1 VGQTK
6 PAAGHLAAQP
16 NNAGTGQT
24 GRAAHETSKRNQRY
38 RLGKRM
44 QHYDFILAGGGAA
57 GLSLALHLVD
67 SPLADRSILVLDKD
81 PKEQDDRTWG
91 FWTARPGPYDE
102 IIYRSWNRM
111 QIAGEAADGQDY
123 SNLIDLQN
131 YRYHAIRGV
140 DFYRFAQRKLCAH
153 SNVEFRQGMI
163 TGIEDGEKRARVHVE
178 GQTVS
183 GGWVFD
189 SILRRE
195 DRQAVAE
202 GFHELK
208 LLFKGWEIETANAV
222 FDPQTIRLL
231 DFRTPQNH
239 DVRFFYVLPYTPSRA
254 LVEYTLFTQTP
265 PKRSE
270 YEAALRS
277 YIVDTL
283 GIPDFDIAREE
294 SGGLPV
300 TDRPFQ
306 RRTGER
312 IMTIGAKGGRLKPTT
327 GYAFSRIQKDSKRI
341 VQSLLKR
348 GHPFDIPGDSQVFR
362 ALDTILLEIMQN
374 QGGQIKP
381 VFTALFRNNP
391 IERILRFLDE
401 EASPAEIGA
410 LMASLPPGL
419 FLKTLLR
426 SKKLHRMTWRSLGL
440 EVRNNSAKSW

>member
-1 VGQTK
+1 
-6 PAAGHLAAQP
+6 
-16 NNAGTGQT
+16 
-24 GRAAHETSKRNQRY
+24 
-38 RLGKRM
+38 M

-67 SPLADRSILVLDKD
+67 SPLTDRSILVLDQD

-91 FWTARPGPYDE
+91 FWTNRSGPWDE
-102 IIYRSWNRM
+102 IVCRSWNRM
-111 QIAGEAADGQDY
+111 QIAGEATDGKDY
-123 SNLIDLQN
+123 SNWIDLQN
-131 YRYHAIRGV
+131 YRYRAIRGL
-140 DFYRFAQRKLCAH
+140 DFYRFARRKLSAH
-153 SNVEFRQGMI
+153 SNVEFRQGVV
-163 TGIEDGEKRARVHVE
+163 TGVEDGEKGALVHVD
-178 GQTVS
+178 GQTMS

-189 SILRRE
+189 SIFRRG
-195 DRQAVAE
+195 DGQATTE
-202 GFHELK
+202 GFHNLK

-222 FDPQTIRLL
+222 FDPQTIKLL

-283 GIPDFDIAREE
+283 GISDFDIAREE

-300 TDRPFQ
+300 TDRPFP

-327 GYAFSRIQKDSKRI
+327 GYAFTRIQKDSERI
-341 VQSLLKR
+341 VRSLVKR
-348 GHPFDIPGDSQVFR
+348 GHPFDVPGDSQVFG
-362 ALDTILLEIMQN
+362 ALDAILLEIMQN
-374 QGGQIKP
+374 QGDQIKP

-401 EASPAEIGA
+401 EASLAEIGA

-419 FLKTLLR
+419 FLRTLAR
-426 SKKLHRMTWRSLGL
+426 SKKLHRMTWRAVLP
-440 EVRNNSAKSW
+440 EM